1 MSQSTT
7 DLRIVPLAPSQDVL
21 TDLLRDGARRLLA
34 QAVEAEVA
42 AWIDDHAHLKDDQGR
57 RQVIRNGHLP
67 ERAIQTGIGAV
78 EVQQPRVRDRRP
90 ADQRE
95 AFTSA
100 ILPPYL
106 RKTRS
111 LEGLLPWL
119 YLKGI
124 STGDFAEALQA
135 ILGPDAPGLS
145 ATTITRLKAAWEDE
159 FAAWNKRSLAG
170 KRYVYVWADGVH
182 FNIRLEGGRQCILV
196 LMGATA
202 EGKKELI
209 AVADGYRESD
219 QSWRELLLDVKAR
232 GLEVEP
238 SLAIGDGALGFWKA
252 MRQVWD
258 TTQEQ
263 RCWVHKTAN
272 VLDKLPKGSQPKA
285 KRMLHGI
292 YLAETKAA
300 AGKAFDLF
308 VKTYEAKY
316 PKATECLAKDRGVL
330 LAFYDFPAEHWVHI
344 RTTNPIESVF
354 STVRLRH
361 DKTKGS
367 GGRVACLTMV
377 FKLMESASK
386 GWRSLNGSP
395 LLAEVVKGVVFADGI
410 RGQVPLHPEQP
421 KGDALA
427 SATTSRT
434 LINAICS
441 AQHEPGGAPSMPS
454 HSQNRLCLMRWAT
467 SLITG

>member
-1 MSQSTT
+1 MVMQSLKSTPMAHEAEEYPAMGQSTT
-7 DLRIVPLAPSQDVL
+7 DLRIVPLASGQDVL

-34 QAVEAEVA
+34 QAIEAEVA

-57 RQVIRNGHLP
+57 RQVVRNGHLP

-119 YLKGI
+119 YLKGV

-159 FAAWNKRSLAG
+159 FAAWSERSLAG
-170 KRYVYVWADGVH
+170 KRYVYVWADG
-182 FNIRLEGGRQCILV
+182 
-196 LMGATA
+196 
-202 EGKKELI
+202 
-209 AVADGYRESD
+209 YRESE
-219 QSWRELLLDVKAR
+219 QSWKELLLDVEAR
-232 GLEVEP
+232 GLEAEP

-258 TTQEQ
+258 TTKEQ

-272 VLDKLPKGSQPKA
+272 VLDKMPKDVQAKA
-285 KRMLHGI
+285 KGMLHDI
-292 YLAETKAA
+292 YLAETRAKAE
-300 AGKAFDLF
+300 KAFDLF
-308 VKTYEAKY
+308 VKTYRAKY
-316 PKATECLAKDRGVL
+316 PKAAECLEKAKGVL

-367 GGRVACLTMV
+367 GSRAACLTMV

-395 LLAEVVKGVVFADGI
+395 LLAEVVKGVVFVDGI
-410 RGQVPLHPEQP
+410 KVKP
-421 KGDALA
+421 AA
-427 SATTSRT
+427 
-434 LINAICS
+434 
-441 AQHEPGGAPSMPS
+441 
-454 HSQNRLCLMRWAT
+454 
-467 SLITG
+467 

>member
-1 MSQSTT
+1 MQSLKSTPMAYEAEEYPAMSQSTT
-7 DLRIVPLAPSQDVL
+7 EIRIVPLAPSQDVL

-42 AWIDDHAHLKDDQGR
+42 AWIDDHAHLKDDRGR

-78 EVQQPRVRDRRP
+78 EVRQPRVRDRRP

-119 YLKGI
+119 YLKGV
-124 STGDFAEALQA
+124 STGDFSEALQA

-159 FAAWNKRSLAG
+159 FAAWGKRSLAG

-209 AVADGYRESD
+209 AVADGYRESE
-219 QSWRELLLDVKAR
+219 QSWKELLLDCKAR
-232 GLEVEP
+232 GLEIEP

-252 MRQVWD
+252 MRPVWD
-258 TTQEQ
+258 TTKEQ

-285 KRMLHGI
+285 KRMLHEI

-316 PKATECLAKDRGVL
+316 PKATECLAKDRDVL

-367 GGRVACLTMV
+367 GSRVACLTMV
-377 FKLMESASK
+377 YKLMESASK

-410 RGQVPLHPEQP
+410 REKP
-421 KGDALA
+421 AA
-427 SATTSRT
+427 
-434 LINAICS
+434 
-441 AQHEPGGAPSMPS
+441 
-454 HSQNRLCLMRWAT
+454 
-467 SLITG
+467 

>member
-1 MSQSTT
+1 MQPPQSTPMAREDVESPAMSQSTT
-7 DLRIVPLAPSQDVL
+7 EIRIVPLAPSQDVL

-57 RQVIRNGHLP
+57 RQVVRNGHLP
-67 ERAIQTGIGAV
+67 ERAIQTGIGPV
-78 EVQQPRVRDRRP
+78 EVEQPRARDRRP
-90 ADQRE
+90 ADQRK

-106 RKTRS
+106 RKTKS

-119 YLKGI
+119 YLKGV
-124 STGDFAEALQA
+124 STGAFSEALQA

-145 ATTITRLKAAWEDE
+145 ATTITRLKASWEEE

-170 KRYVYVWADGVH
+170 KRYVYVWDDGVH

-209 AVADGYRESD
+209 AVADGYRESE

-238 SLAIGDGALGFWKA
+238 HLAIGDGALGFWKA
-252 MRQVWD
+252 IRQVWD
-258 TTQEQ
+258 ATREQ
-263 RCWVHKTAN
+263 RCWVHKTSN
-272 VLDKLPKGSQPKA
+272 VLDKLPKGVQPKA
-285 KRMLHGI
+285 KAALHDI
-292 YLAETKAA
+292 YGAETKAE
-300 AGKAFDLF
+300 AGRAFDLF
-308 VKTYEAKY
+308 VKTYQAKY
-316 PKATECLAKDRGVL
+316 PKATECLVKDREAL

-367 GGRVACLTMV
+367 GSRVACLTMV
-377 FKLMESASK
+377 FKLMESASR

-395 LLAEVVKGVVFADGI
+395 LLVEVVKGTVFKDGI
-410 RGQVPLHPEQP
+410 KEKP
-421 KGDALA
+421 AA
-427 SATTSRT
+427 
-434 LINAICS
+434 
-441 AQHEPGGAPSMPS
+441 
-454 HSQNRLCLMRWAT
+454 
-467 SLITG
+467 